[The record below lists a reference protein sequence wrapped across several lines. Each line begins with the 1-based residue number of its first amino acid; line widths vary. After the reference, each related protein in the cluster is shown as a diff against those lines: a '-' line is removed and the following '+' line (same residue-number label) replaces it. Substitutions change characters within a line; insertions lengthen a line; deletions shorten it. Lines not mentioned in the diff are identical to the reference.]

1 MRIAHFALAFLA
13 ALHLVAVTT
22 PALAAPPS
30 GGVQPVPYSPS
41 QPVPVT
47 QPASPRPAPAAAP
60 AQAPVVVGNTGGT
73 DTVYLKGGGMIR
85 GHLVE
90 VIPNDHATIALP
102 TGQTAIVEWSRID
115 RIEQQQAPPN
125 VVVQSGTPA
134 PSAPRGSVW
143 VHIETDREIVLE
155 GSPPEGG
162 WAVVCNA
169 PCDRELPLDYSY
181 RITGP
186 GIRRSKVFQIGAQ
199 AGQRVVISVNPGSTG
214 AFVGGIVLA
223 SIGIPVILVGL
234 IVVLVGAVENAC
246 STDTSGVCTSGNSGS
261 STETTGWIITLVGVG
276 SIVTG
281 IILIAGNARTSQTQE
296 ILAPGAQPA
305 HKDDAWLRLPTWH
318 EPSNFE
324 TGLPK
329 AQTVPIFSHS
339 F

>member
-13 ALHLVAVTT
+13 ALHLVAITT
-22 PALAAPPS
+22 PAFAAPPS
-30 GGVQPVPYSPS
+30 GGVQPVPYNPS
-41 QPVPVT
+41 QPVPVG
-47 QPASPRPAPAAAP
+47 QPASPRPTPAAAP
-60 AQAPVVVGNTGGT
+60 APTPVVVGNTGGT

-125 VVVQSGTPA
+125 VVVQNAPA
-134 PSAPRGSVW
+134 PATPKGSAW

-169 PCDRELPLDYSY
+169 PCDRDLPLDYSY
-181 RITGP
+181 RVTGP

-199 AGQRVVISVNPGSTG
+199 AGQRVVISINPGSTG
-214 AFVGGIVLA
+214 GFVGGIVLA
-223 SIGIPVILVGL
+223 SIGIPVIFVGL
-234 IVVLVGAVENAC
+234 IVVLVGALENATC
-246 STDTSGVCTSGNSGS
+246 DTVTGTCTGNSGS

-296 ILAPGAQPA
+296 IVLPGAQPV
-305 HKDDAWLRLPTWH
+305 HKDDAWLRVPTWH
-318 EPSNFE
+318 EPSNLE
-324 TGLPK
+324 TGLPR
-329 AQTVPIFSHS
+329 AQTLPIFSHS